1 MKGQGGASC
10 SRLATLAEYFVN
22 LFDKRLDAP
31 PLALHWLLYAFNTTG
46 NGLGIAKVR

>member
-1 MKGQGGASC
+1 MP
-10 SRLATLAEYFVN
+10 LNITLTLTDFACQKK
-22 LFDKRLDAP
+22 DKEKIIARCA